1 MALEGEREHRRS
13 ASGGAPPG
21 HLMEHRRSLSGGSAP
36 LGVQME
42 LRFVL
47 LPEQSTKYD
56 AVFDANSEHG
66 VMSGARV
73 RELLMKS
80 ELPKEELSGVWGL
93 CKSER
98 NLSPN
103 LHKHEFRVAMHL
115 VTLRL
120 QGIPLPHALPACLQ
134 QHRDAKEAARPRSG
148 SEVYAGPAGMSEPSP
163 PRPGL
168 AASARASTLPASVF
182 DAALAAVPQQGSVR
196 RTGYK
201 AANPFRRQDTD
212 GSLNAESSEGASSST
227 RLSAADAD
235 PEPQL
240 PTGQASAST
249 PRGSESSVGATTPR
263 GVVDRD
269 AFWATAP
276 AQKAAFAACF
286 GRVQEGGVADA
297 GFVTRT
303 EALQL
308 FERVWRLCDLDRDG
322 KLSASEFSRA
332 LVCASRLLEGRP
344 LPTVQAAQL
353 RREGQL
359 QINGGARCHCVLERR
374 ALKLYTCDLL
384 TETLE
389 SALRKPPQVAI
400 PLDGTISFTKLDA
413 SQTSRPH
420 VFLLTSKEPLK
431 LTLDSFTRSTT
442 EVDFQA
448 PSEHLMDEWINDLR
462 YVCADPC
469 AAPAGAGAA
478 AAAASSASWEAA
490 ISSDLSKTL

>member
-1 MALEGEREHRRS
+1 M
-13 ASGGAPPG
+13 
-21 HLMEHRRSLSGGSAP
+21 
-36 LGVQME
+36 LGMQME
-42 LRFVL
+42 LRFAL
-47 LPEQSTKYD
+47 SLEQSTKYD

-103 LHKHEFRVAMHL
+103 LHKPEFRVAMHL

-134 QHRDAKEAARPRSG
+134 QHRDANDAARPRSG
-148 SEVYAGPAGMSEPSP
+148 SEAYAGPVGMGEPSP
-163 PRPGL
+163 SRCGPGFL
-168 AASARASTLPASVF
+168 ASANGGIGRASTLPSSAF
-182 DAALAAVPQQGSVR
+182 DAALAAVPQQGTAR
-196 RTGYK
+196 RSGYK
-201 AANPFRRQDTD
+201 AANPFRRQEPD
-212 GSLNAESSEGASSST
+212 GSLNADSSEGSCSSM
-227 RLSAADAD
+227 RLSAADAE
-235 PEPQL
+235 PEQQL
-240 PTGQASAST
+240 PTGQAAVST
-249 PRGSESSVGATTPR
+249 PRGGEAGGATTPR
-263 GVVDRD
+263 GGDKD

-286 GRVQEGGVADA
+286 GRVQENGVAEG
-297 GFVTRT
+297 GFVTRG

-344 LPTVQAAQL
+344 LPTVRAAQL

-400 PLDGTISFTKLDA
+400 ALDATISFTKLDA

-420 VFLLTSKEPLK
+420 VFLLTSKEPLT

-448 PSEHLMDEWINDLR
+448 PSEHLMDEWIEDLR

-469 AAPAGAGAA
+469 AAPAGGAGGG